1 MERPWQT
8 PLLLRQ
14 DIERGIDELQYR
26 EQGLSLSEDGRAL
39 ILSCYFENYRPGY
52 DVRVVYSYRVP
63 LAEFTQ
69 WMIDSGQLQLLRP

>member
-1 MERPWQT
+1 MERPEQAA
-8 PLLLRQ
+8 LLLRQ

-52 DVRVVYSYRVP
+52 DVRVVCSYQVP
-63 LAEFTQ
+63 LAEFTR
-69 WMIDSGQLQLLRP
+69 WMIDSGRLQLYRP